1 MGGRSSLPFFHVAV
15 AGSFNPTFAAHHL
28 ATTEADL
35 EGASRRGGCDKRS
48 ARPGFGVCRRVGAVF
63 LPLKTRGA
71 VLVLS
76 ASPIDVDHAGTWS
89 RQAGVAD
96 RFRSMGEPV
105 VDLKSVY
112 RAFKGVVALEDV
124 SFAVQAGTV
133 TVLLGPNGAGKT
145 TAARVI
151 TGSLRCDGGS
161 VMTFG
166 VDPTGPHGVDVRRRC
181 GVVAANPALYDRL
194 TGRDNLVYAARL
206 YRLGS
211 RAPIESS
218 AAHFGIVDALDQRV
232 GGYSTGMKTRLA
244 LARAVLHDP
253 ELLLLDEPTSGLDP
267 ESSHAVLALIDEMA
281 EGGKTVVMCTHLLL
295 EAEGLADQVVML
307 ESGRNLLSGPPDALV
322 RRIWPRPTVVFDA
335 EERTMLDRLASL
347 PGVTG
352 YVRDGGAAVV
362 TVDDLASVPDLVG
375 ALTASGARLTKVTPH
390 EPTLEE
396 LYFAVRNACAAPSAP
411 AIGSLFTGA
420 TAALLAA
427 SRDAES
433 LR

>member
-1 MGGRSSLPFFHVAV
+1 
-15 AGSFNPTFAAHHL
+15 
-28 ATTEADL
+28 
-35 EGASRRGGCDKRS
+35 
-48 ARPGFGVCRRVGAVF
+48 
-63 LPLKTRGA
+63 
-71 VLVLS
+71 
-76 ASPIDVDHAGTWS
+76 
-89 RQAGVAD
+89 
-96 RFRSMGEPV
+96 MGEPV
-105 VDLKSVY
+105 VDLQAVH

-194 TGRDNLVYAARL
+194 TGRDNLAYAARL

-211 RAPIESS
+211 GAPIESS
-218 AAHFGIVDALDQRV
+218 AAHFGIVDALDLRV
-232 GGYSTGMKTRLA
+232 GSYSTGMKTRLA

-267 ESSHAVLALIDEMA
+267 ESSHAVLALIDDMA
-281 EGGKTVVMCTHLLL
+281 EGGKTIVMCTHLLL

-307 ESGRNLLSGPPDALV
+307 ESGRNLLSGPPDDLV

-375 ALTASGARLTKVTPH
+375 ALTTAGVRLTKVTPH

-396 LYFAVRNACAAPSAP
+396 LYFAVRNACAASSAP
-411 AIGSLFTGA
+411 AIGSLVTGA
-420 TAALLAA
+420 TAALLTA
-427 SRDAES
+427 SRQAES